1 MAKLAPAQQSDFGEC
16 GLPVGRVTS
25 RSFFCNLTV
34 PWKPLNFLDEPV
46 EKDYDD
52 KMLEMLAFIRKSAE
66 DPQVSSLMHLNPMFR
81 HLL

>member
-1 MAKLAPAQQSDFGEC
+1 MILVSVDFRFEGWPQEAFLQSNC
-16 GLPVGRVTS
+16 
-25 RSFFCNLTV
+25 FCIE
-34 PWKPLNFLDEPV
+34 KPLNSLDEPV
-46 EKDYDD
+46 EQDYDD